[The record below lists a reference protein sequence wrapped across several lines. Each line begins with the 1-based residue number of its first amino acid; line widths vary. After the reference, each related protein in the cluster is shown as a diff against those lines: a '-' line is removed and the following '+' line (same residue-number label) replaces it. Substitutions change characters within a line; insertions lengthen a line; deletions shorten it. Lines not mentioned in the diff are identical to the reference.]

1 MGKEGGRMHDIV
13 SWLIGVEAT
22 AANLYAKAAV
32 IFSEDEDFSRF
43 LSIMAVE
50 EKEHEQL
57 LQQASASISDI
68 KMKKASFSL
77 DGVFR
82 RKIEAPFTRAWQLL
96 RSGELSK
103 ETMVDILAEAE
114 FSEWN
119 EVFLYAIDTLNAAD
133 VEFQKAVSEVDQHRI
148 NIQQY
153 ISSLPDGESLI
164 QRAKRISQ
172 PDSKR
177 VLIVE
182 DNHSVARM
190 LEALAVDDVEVV
202 VARNGEE
209 GISRIQQ
216 GHFDLIVSDI
226 EMPKMNG
233 IDMYIQ
239 ALAVDPTLCSRFIF
253 FTGSDKPEHL
263 DFVRA
268 TNTFMLPKPSPVR
281 VICDMMNDV
290 LDSTKVPHGSTFH

>member
-1 MGKEGGRMHDIV
+1 MHDIV
-13 SWLIGVEAT
+13 RWLIGVEAT
-22 AANLYAKAAV
+22 ASNLYAKAAV
-32 IFSEDEDFSRF
+32 VFREDDDFSRF
-43 LSIMAVE
+43 LSIMSVE

-57 LQQASASISDI
+57 LHKASVSISDI
-68 KMKKASFSL
+68 QMKTASFSF

-82 RKIEAPFTRAWQLL
+82 RNVEAPFTRAWQLL
-96 RSGELSK
+96 RSSELTKS
-103 ETMVDILAEAE
+103 TMVDILAEAE

-119 EVFLYAIDTLNAAD
+119 EVFLYVIDTLNTVG
-133 VEFQKAVSEVDQHRI
+133 VEFQKAVSAVDQHRI
-148 NIQQY
+148 NVQQY
-153 ISSLPDGESLI
+153 ISTLPDGESFI
-164 QRAKRISQ
+164 QRVKRISQ

-177 VLIVE
+177 ILIVE
-182 DNHSVARM
+182 DNQSVARM

-202 VARNGEE
+202 IARNGEE

-216 GHFDLIVSDI
+216 GRFDLIVSDI

-239 ALAVDPTLCSRFIF
+239 ALEVDPTLCSRFIF
-253 FTGSDKPEHL
+253 FTGTDKQEHL

-290 LDSTKVPHGSTFH
+290 LDSTTVPQGSTFH

>member
-1 MGKEGGRMHDIV
+1 MHDIV
-13 SWLIGVEAT
+13 RWLIGVEAT

-32 IFSEDEDFSRF
+32 VFREDDDFSRF
-43 LSIMAVE
+43 LSIMSVE

-57 LQQASASISDI
+57 LQKASVSISDI
-68 KMKKASFSL
+68 QMKTASFSF

-82 RKIEAPFTRAWQLL
+82 RHVEAPFTRAWQLL
-96 RSGELSK
+96 RSSELTKS
-103 ETMVDILAEAE
+103 TMVDILAEAE

-119 EVFLYAIDTLNAAD
+119 EVFLYVIDTLNTVG
-133 VEFQKAVSEVDQHRI
+133 VEFQKAVSAVDQHRI
-148 NIQQY
+148 NVQQY
-153 ISSLPDGESLI
+153 ISTLPDGESFI
-164 QRAKRISQ
+164 QRVKRISQ

-177 VLIVE
+177 ILIVE
-182 DNHSVARM
+182 DNQSVARM

-202 VARNGEE
+202 IARNGEE

-216 GHFDLIVSDI
+216 GRFDLIVSDI

-239 ALAVDPTLCSRFIF
+239 ALEVDPTLCSRFIF
-253 FTGSDKPEHL
+253 FTGTDKQEHL

-281 VICDMMNDV
+281 VICEIMNDV
-290 LDSTKVPHGSTFH
+290 LDGPVKNIV